1 MAASNRQTV
10 RIQADTRQLGALLHK
25 FNQMSDEGKTELKQE
40 SVLISQWVAVAI
52 KNVAGT
58 HPYYPAQAL
67 LVADSVRATRDRL
80 PSVTIGGS
88 KRAPVTRSTASSPAP
103 TVGQLLFG
111 NEFGAN
117 RNTKGSAGNFP
128 NGGYKFPER
137 SRPEGRGN
145 AGYWIFPTLR
155 EKQGE
160 ITSQWIQA
168 VDRVLK
174 KWGNQ

>member
-10 RIQADTRQLGALLHK
+10 KIQADTHELGPLLRK
-25 FNQMSDEGKTELKQE
+25 FNQMSDEGKNELKNE

-52 KNVAGT
+52 KSAAGT

-67 LVADSVRATRDRL
+67 LVADSVRPSRDRL

-88 KRAPVTRSTASSPAP
+88 KRAPVTRSTATSPAP
-103 TVGQLLFG
+103 TVGELLFG
-111 NEFGAN
+111 NEFGTN
-117 RNTKGSAGNFP
+117 RNAKGSAGAFP

-137 SRPEGRGN
+137 SAPLGRGN

-155 EKQGE
+155 EKQPQ
-160 ITSQWIQA
+160 ITAQWIAA
-168 VDRVLK
+168 VDRVLG
-174 KWGNQ
+174 KWGKA